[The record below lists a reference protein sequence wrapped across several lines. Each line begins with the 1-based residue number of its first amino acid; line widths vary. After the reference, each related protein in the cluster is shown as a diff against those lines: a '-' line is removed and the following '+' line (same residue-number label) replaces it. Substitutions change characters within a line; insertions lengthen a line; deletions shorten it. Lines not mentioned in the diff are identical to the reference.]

1 MTYPPQPG
9 QPYGDQPDPY
19 GQGGYGQGGY
29 GQQGQPGQPQSGG
42 FPQQGQPYGQQPGYD
57 PYGQQQQQP
66 YGQQP
71 GYDQYGQPTQ
81 QYQGYPGGGDGF
93 GGPPPKKSKAGL
105 WIGLT
110 VGLVVLVALGITGFV
125 APGFFLSD
133 DEPTNTAGGQTTS
146 QAPPSEEP
154 SKAPSSR
161 KPTASAPSKPPT
173 SKPGTGGS
181 GDAAVEKVIRD
192 MVDKINAADAS
203 GAMSFV
209 CDGSEGSTQSTVDEL
224 VAKKPN
230 LQIEEVTSDTPGT
243 VVATATGSSGGK
255 QVHATFGAGDLST
268 GPCVAAVFAF

>member
-9 QPYGDQPDPY
+9 QPYGEQPDPY
-19 GQGGYGQGGY
+19 GQGGYGQ
-29 GQQGQPGQPQSGG
+29 QGQPQSGG

-71 GYDQYGQPTQ
+71 YGQPGYDQYGQPTQ

-93 GGPPPKKSKAGL
+93 GGPPPKKSKTGL
-105 WIGLT
+105 WAGIG
-110 VGLVVLVALGITGFV
+110 VGVVVLVALGITGFV
-125 APGFFLSD
+125 APGFFLSK

-146 QAPPSEEP
+146 QAPPAEESSKAPSSKKAPSSAP
-154 SKAPSSR
+154 SKAPSS
-161 KPTASAPSKPPT
+161 KSET
-173 SKPGTGGS
+173 GS

-230 LQIEEVTSDTPGT
+230 LQIDEVTSDTPGT
-243 VVATATGSSGGK
+243 VVATATGSAGGQ

>member
-9 QPYGDQPDPY
+9 QPYGEQPDPY
-19 GQGGYGQGGY
+19 GQGGY
-29 GQQGQPGQPQSGG
+29 GQPGQPQSGG
-42 FPQQGQPYGQQPGYD
+42 FPQQGQPYGQQQPGYD

-71 GYDQYGQPTQ
+71 QYGQQQPGYDQYGQTQ
-81 QYQGYPGGGDGF
+81 QYQGYPQGGDGF
-93 GGPPPKKSKAGL
+93 GGPPPKKSKTGL
-105 WIGLT
+105 LIGLAA
-110 VGLVVLVALGITGFV
+110 GLVVLIAVGITGFV
-125 APGFFLSD
+125 APGFFLSK
-133 DEPTNTAGGQTTS
+133 DEPTAAGQTS
-146 QAPPSEEP
+146 SEAP
-154 SKAPSSR
+154 APSSQ
-161 KPTASAPSKPPT
+161 KPSSEPSSRRPSADKPSSSSKPA
-173 SKPGTGGS
+173 PGGT

-209 CDGSEGSTQSTVDEL
+209 CKGSEGSTESTVQEL

-230 LQIEEVTSDTPGT
+230 LKIDEVTSDTPGT
-243 VVATATGSSGGK
+243 VVATATGSAGGD